1 MEGSEKPMAG
11 VKLVNVTMKYGGL
24 IAVNNISF
32 ECQEGEFFTLLGPSG
47 AGKTT
52 TLELIAGIK
61 TPTKGQVFIGDRMV
75 NDLSPDE
82 RDVAM
87 AFENYAL
94 YPHFSVYDNIAFPLR
109 APRRKGELSRG
120 QEKERVYEIT
130 NLLGIGELLERKPQQ
145 LSGGQKQRVSL
156 ARAMVRRPMV
166 YLLDEPIAHLDA
178 KLKISARSTLKQLA
192 HKLGITIL
200 YVTHNY
206 REALG
211 LSDRVLAIRKGTIEQ
226 IGTPEEVYESPASDF
241 VARLVGDPPI
251 NLVDGA
257 VVNEDGKAF
266 FQGDDF
272 RFLLKQELLSKLEGA
287 SWEEDGKRLV
297 RIGIRP
303 KNIRISSE
311 RLSDTSFQL
320 PVYVV
325 VREAKSSIVTFE
337 LTHNFFQAV
346 VNNGVHLKV
355 GEKVWVEIDQN
366 NLYFFKKSVAL
377 TK

>member
-1 MEGSEKPMAG
+1 MAG
-11 VKLVNVTMKYGGL
+11 VKLVNVTMKYGSL

-32 ECQEGEFFTLLGPSG
+32 ECREGEFFTLLGPSG

-61 TPTKGQVFIGDRMV
+61 KPTKGQVFIGDRMV
-75 NDLSPDE
+75 NDLPPDE

-109 APRRKGELSRG
+109 APRRKGDLSGG

-178 KLKISARSTLKQLA
+178 RLKISARSTLKQLA

-211 LSDRVLAIRKGTIEQ
+211 LSDRVLAIRKGTVEQ
-226 IGTPEEVYESPASDF
+226 IGTPEEIYESPVNDF

-272 RFLLKQELLSKLEGA
+272 RFLLKQELLSKLERA
-287 SWEEDGKRLV
+287 SWEEDGKHLV

-303 KNIRISSE
+303 KSIRISYE
-311 RLSDTSFQL
+311 RLSDASFQL

-325 VREAKSSIVTFE
+325 VREAKNSIVTFE

-355 GEKVWVEIDQN
+355 GEKVWVEVDQK